1 MRRAASIIPAILL
14 LATAPLHGQFWDKL
28 NNPKIH
34 VSLRHPPGLG
44 LTVKRIAFGP
54 SKGYESDQLTD
65 ALTQDF
71 VQNGIEV
78 IDRQHLQS
86 ILAEHD
92 FSMSGYVDKATAA
105 ELGKILGPTAL
116 IFVNLQ
122 RNKVDQQQLRDPR
135 TYTDRQGYQHIKFIS
150 RTQAFVKASIQTIDL
165 ATGRIF
171 QAITLEANPLQENE
185 TFDRC
190 CAEYPPESELQDR
203 AMRQI
208 IGEVHR
214 QFLPWSEVKQL
225 YFFDDKDCDLK
236 VAFSYLKGGNIQEA
250 ARQSEANLEKCKQLP
265 KNKEKVLAR
274 ATYNLGMS
282 LFLQDEYDRAMTYF
296 AEAQRIKTM
305 DITVEAMTE
314 VNKAQSLAAAMQ
326 RVEERMALE
335 ASLGATPTRVATSA
349 RPGTAPASGAKAPVK
364 ALGKAADA
372 PAAASSPEDRLRKA
386 EDLFRKKLITKAE
399 YDAKRAEILKEM

>member
-1 MRRAASIIPAILL
+1 MRRATLIIPAFLFI
-14 LATAPLHGQFWDKL
+14 ATTPLSAQLWDKL
-28 NNPKIH
+28 NNPKIQ
-34 VSLRHPPGLG
+34 VALRHPPGLG

-71 VQNGIEV
+71 VQNGVEV

-92 FSMSGYVDKATAA
+92 FSMSGYVDKTTAA

-116 IFVNLQ
+116 LFVNLQ

-135 TYTDRQGYQHIKFIS
+135 TYTDRNGYQHIKFIS

-171 QAITLEANPLQENE
+171 QAVTLEANPLQENE
-185 TFDRC
+185 SFDHC
-190 CAEYPPESELQDR
+190 CAEHPPESELQDR
-203 AMRQI
+203 AMREIVDQ
-208 IGEVHR
+208 VHR
-214 QFLPWSEVKQL
+214 QFLPWTETRKL

-236 VAFSYLKGGNIQEA
+236 VAFSYLKGGNVQEA
-250 ARQSEANLEKCKQLP
+250 AKQSEANLEKCQQLP
-265 KNKEKVLAR
+265 KGKEKVLAR
-274 ATYNLGMS
+274 AHYNMGMS
-282 LFLQDEYDRAMTYF
+282 RFLLDDYEKAMTDF
-296 AEAQRIKTM
+296 TEAQRIKTM

-314 VNKAQSLAAAMQ
+314 LNRARDLAAAMQ

-335 ASLGATPTRVATSA
+335 ATLG
-349 RPGTAPASGAKAPVK
+349 
-364 ALGKAADA
+364 
-372 PAAASSPEDRLRKA
+372 AAASARGTTPPGGRSSSAKSLVKGPDAVPGASAPEERLKKV

-399 YDAKRAEILKEM
+399 YDTKRAQILKDM